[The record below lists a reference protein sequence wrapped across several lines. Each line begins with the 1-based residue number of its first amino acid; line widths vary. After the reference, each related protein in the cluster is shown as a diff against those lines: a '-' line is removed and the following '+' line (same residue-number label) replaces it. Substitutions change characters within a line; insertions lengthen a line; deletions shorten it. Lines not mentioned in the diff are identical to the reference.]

1 MNASQNLVL
10 AQLPE
15 AAFQSIAAHL
25 RTFDMVD
32 GRVLVDAGEE
42 LNKVYFPESGIISI
56 TIPVADGASVQ
67 VAMIGRGSVFG
78 FGAAF
83 DAQISL
89 SRAVVQ
95 AKGVVSTLDI
105 GKLRTVAEQNPA
117 FRATLMGHEQMLFA
131 QAQQTAGCNA
141 THSIEARLAR
151 WLLWMDDLSSDPLMH
166 VTQDALARMIGVQ
179 RNSVSLVA
187 NSLLQAGVIRYS
199 RGTIE
204 VVSRVGLLNSACECY
219 GIIRKQYNGRC
230 SSLV

>member
-1 MNASQNLVL
+1 
-10 AQLPE
+10 
-15 AAFQSIAAHL
+15 
-25 RTFDMVD
+25 
-32 GRVLVDAGEE
+32 
-42 LNKVYFPESGIISI
+42 
-56 TIPVADGASVQ
+56 
-67 VAMIGRGSVFG
+67 
-78 FGAAF
+78 
-83 DAQISL
+83 
-89 SRAVVQ
+89 
-95 AKGVVSTLDI
+95 
-105 GKLRTVAEQNPA
+105 
-117 FRATLMGHEQMLFA
+117 MGHEQMLFA